1 MKVSRID
8 SQLPDFSSHG
18 LNVGLIGCGSIARF
32 HADVLRAVGI
42 SVQAVCSSPASKRIS
57 SFAEEYFIPRVY
69 KTWHQMMDKESLS
82 AVFVLAPWDL
92 IDGML
97 LPLLEFKT
105 PVFFEKPVALVP
117 EHIEEAL
124 KTYPNMIDRV
134 QIGYNR
140 RFYDFIPIIKTL
152 LADRVIKA
160 IEIHIPE
167 SSAGIVN
174 ENLVNNLFL
183 QNSSHVID
191 LLLFLL
197 DFPVVSMMEIKRHIN
212 SQGLANGYNGLL
224 MINGGIPVHLVACW
238 NSPSNFGLKFHCDG
252 LLIELLPIE
261 TARIYDGFEVIEPT
275 RENPI
280 RRYKPHVSREFF
292 IDPLSAKFKP
302 GFLKQTLNFIDTCV
316 LGIRPNIIGANLP
329 SSLKVTKLCR
339 EVMTGCA

>member
-1 MKVSRID
+1 
-8 SQLPDFSSHG
+8 
-18 LNVGLIGCGSIARF
+18 
-32 HADVLRAVGI
+32 
-42 SVQAVCSSPASKRIS
+42 
-57 SFAEEYFIPRVY
+57 
-69 KTWHQMMDKESLS
+69 MMDKESLS

-124 KTYPNMIDRV
+124 KTYHNMIDRV